1 MAAIS
6 RAQLLHELLPGLN
19 ALFGMEY
26 NRYENE
32 HAEIYTEHSS
42 ERSFEED
49 QKVTGFQTAPQKN
62 EGAATVF
69 DTAQEGY
76 TQRYTMLTYSMGFAL
91 TQEAFEDNLY
101 DQLSARYTR
110 ELARAMANTKQIVAA
125 NVLNNG
131 FTALASGGYGAGDG
145 VPLYSTAHPQV
156 AGPNIA
162 NTPTTQLDLN
172 ETSLEAA
179 TIQVAKWTDDRGK
192 LINARVRK
200 LIVPVD
206 NQYVAIRTLE
216 TSLQPGVANN
226 DVNAIKVSAA
236 VPEGFAVNH
245 YLTDTNAWFLLTDV
259 PEGFKYFNRVPVS
272 SDNDGDFDTGNLR
285 YKQRERYAFG
295 VSDYLATWA
304 SSGSS

>member
-26 NRYENE
+26 ARYEME

-49 QKVTGFQTAPQKN
+49 QKVTGFQTAPQKQ
-62 EGAATVF
+62 EGAATLF

-76 TQRYTMLTYSMGFAL
+76 TTRYTMLTYSMGFAL

-101 DQLSARYTR
+101 DSLSARYTR
-110 ELARAMANTKQIVAA
+110 ELARSMANTMQITAA
-125 NVLNNG
+125 NVINNG
-131 FTALASGGYGAGDG
+131 FTALASGGYGVGDG
-145 VPLYSTAHPQV
+145 VPLFSTAHPQV
-156 AGPNIA
+156 AGPVISNISSTA
-162 NTPTTQLDLN
+162 ADLN

-179 TIQVAKWTDDRGK
+179 MIQIAKWTDDRGK

-200 LIVPVD
+200 MIVPVD
-206 NQYVAIRTLE
+206 NQYNAIRTLE
-216 TSLQPGVANN
+216 TQLQPGTANN
-226 DVNAIKVSAA
+226 DVNAIRTSAA

-245 YLTDTNAWFLLTDV
+245 YLTDTLFWGLLTDV
-259 PEGFKYFNRVPVS
+259 PEGFKYFNRVPIS
-272 SDNDGDFDTGNLR
+272 EDNDGDFDTGNLR
-285 YKQRERYAFG
+285 FKIRQRFAFG
-295 VSDYLATWA
+295 VSDYLAMWA
-304 SSGSS
+304 SAGS

>member
-32 HAEIYTEHSS
+32 YAEIYTENSS

-49 QKVTGFQTAPQKN
+49 QKITGFQSAPNKA
-62 EGAATVF
+62 EGAATLF

-76 TQRYTMLTYSMGFAL
+76 TTRYIMETISMGFAL

-101 DQLSARYTR
+101 GSLSSRYST
-110 ELARAMANTKQIVAA
+110 ELGRAMRNTKEIKGAA
-125 NVLNNG
+125 IFNNG
-131 FTALASGGYGAGDG
+131 FTALASGGYGVGDG
-145 VPLYSTAHPQV
+145 VPLFSTIHPQV
-156 AGPNIA
+156 AGPVIS
-162 NTPTTQLDLN
+162 NTPTVAVDLN

-179 TIQVAKWTDDRGK
+179 TIQIAKWTDDRGK

-200 LIVPVD
+200 MHVAVD
-206 NQYVAIRTLE
+206 NQYVATRVLDTQ
-216 TSLQPGVANN
+216 LQPGTANN
-226 DVNAIKVSAA
+226 DVNALRVMSA
-236 VPEGFAVNH
+236 VPEGFSVNH
-245 YLTDTNAWFLLTDV
+245 YFSDPDAWFLQTDV
-259 PEGFKYFNRVPVS
+259 PNGAKYFNRVSVS
-272 SDNDGDFDTGNLR
+272 EDSDGDFDTGNIR

-295 VSDYLATWA
+295 ISDYLAFW
-304 SSGSS
+304 GSAGA

>member
-26 NRYENE
+26 NRYEME

-42 ERSFEED
+42 ERSFEQD
-49 QKVTGFQTAPQKN
+49 QKITGFQTAPQKN
-62 EGAATVF
+62 EGAATFF

-76 TQRYTMLTYSMGFAL
+76 TTRYTMLTYSMGFSL

-101 DQLSARYTR
+101 DSLSARYTR
-110 ELARAMANTKQIVAA
+110 ELARAMANTMQINAV
-125 NVLNNG
+125 VPLNTG
-131 FTALASGGYGAGDG
+131 FTALASGGYGVGDS

-156 AGPNIA
+156 AGPTIS
-162 NTPTTQLDLN
+162 NTPSVAVDLN

-179 TIQVAKWTDDRGK
+179 TIQIAKWTDDRGK

-200 LIVPVD
+200 MIVPVD
-206 NQYVAIRTLE
+206 EQYTAIRTLE
-216 TSLQPGVANN
+216 TQLQPGTANN
-226 DVNAIKVSAA
+226 DVNAIRTSAA

-259 PEGFKYFNRVPVS
+259 PEGFKYFNRVPIS
-272 SDNDGDFDTGNLR
+272 EDNDGDFETGNLR
-285 YKQRERYAFG
+285 YRIRQRYAFG
-295 VSDYLATWA
+295 ASDFLATW
-304 SSGSS
+304 GSPGA